1 MPLKTEK
8 KTIDGIIYT
17 TKTFPATKAIEI
29 GARLARLVEVSSWA
43 AILEGEE
50 EEVEALLNN
59 PAVILEALVSAAKS
73 QSPSELAQLA
83 KDVLEETEASDA
95 AGSGVSGP
103 MSVHY
108 DVHFGG
114 RLPHLFDVLIW
125 VLRVGFGVP

>member
-8 KTIDGIIYT
+8 KTIDGVTYT

-43 AILEGEE
+43 AFLEGEE
-50 EEVEALLNN
+50 EEVEVLLKN
-59 PAVILEALVSAAKS
+59 PAVILEALVGAAKS
-73 QSPSELAQLA
+73 QSPAELAQLA
-83 KDVLEETEASDA
+83 KDVLEETEASNVA
-95 AGSGVSGP
+95 ESGEPGP
-103 MSVHY
+103 MSAHF

-114 RLPHLFDVLIW
+114 RISHLFDVLVW